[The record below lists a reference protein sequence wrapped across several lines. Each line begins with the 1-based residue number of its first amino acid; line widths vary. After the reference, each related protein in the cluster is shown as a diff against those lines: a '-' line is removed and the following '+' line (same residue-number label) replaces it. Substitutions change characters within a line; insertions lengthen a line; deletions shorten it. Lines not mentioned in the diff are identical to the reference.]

1 MLKKIEYTK
10 VATTKKDMEA
20 FFNAHCKN
28 VKPDSAVGK
37 IMASYKTV
45 KADQLKEMVNQLNTM
60 IDQFNASEAKK
71 TASKSAKKTEE
82 KPVASLKKSN
92 KKTSSKTA
100 SSKTSSKPAKESL
113 YPTSYET
120 ENNSMTKEAW
130 NVDKLEAN
138 EVLVGRYFDIRK
150 MDKKHVYSVK
160 ETAVQ
165 ATLEKMKK
173 EGSSPFPNN
182 IDLYKVVNSNEEL
195 YILQSVI
202 TGTFTSLRKDVL
214 KKSVEEDEIALYTM
228 TAKKTPAKKPAT
240 KKAPA
245 KKKVASK

>member
-20 FFNAHCKN
+20 FFSAHCKN
-28 VKPDSAVGK
+28 AKPDSTLGK
-37 IMASYKTV
+37 IMANYKTA
-45 KADQLKEMVNQLNTM
+45 KADQLKEMVNQINIM

-71 TASKSAKKTEE
+71 TASKSANKTEE
-82 KPVASLKKSN
+82 KPVASLKKSS
-92 KKTSSKTA
+92 KKPADKKTA
-100 SSKTSSKPAKESL
+100 SKPAKKESL
-113 YPTSYET
+113 YPSSYET
-120 ENNSMTKEAW
+120 ENNSMVKEAW

-138 EVLVGRYFDIRK
+138 EVLVGRYFDIKK
-150 MDKKHVYSVK
+150 MDKKHLYSIK

-173 EGSSPFPNN
+173 EGSSPFPHN

-228 TAKKTPAKKPAT
+228 TAKAPA

-245 KKKVASK
+245 KKAPAKKAPVKKKATK

>member
-28 VKPDSAVGK
+28 AKPDSAIGK
-37 IMASYKTV
+37 IMANYKTA
-45 KADQLKEMVNQLNTM
+45 KADQLKEMVDQLNTM

-82 KPVASLKKSN
+82 KPVASLKKSS
-92 KKTSSKTA
+92 KKT
-100 SSKTSSKPAKESL
+100 SSKTSSKPAKTKESL
-113 YPTSYET
+113 YPSSYET

-138 EVLVGRYFDIRK
+138 EVLVGRYFDIKK
-150 MDKKHVYSVK
+150 MNKKHVYSAK

-202 TGTFTSLRKDVL
+202 TGSFTSLRKDVL

-228 TAKKTPAKKPAT
+228 TAKEAPAKKPAP

-245 KKKVASK
+245 KKKATTK

>member
-1 MLKKIEYTK
+1 MLNKIEYTK
-10 VATTKKDMEA
+10 VTTTRKDLEE
-20 FFNAHCKN
+20 FFSKHQPKEGSNLSAMAKE
-28 VKPDSAVGK
+28 VKTAKSDR
-37 IMASYKTV
+37 
-45 KADQLKEMVNQLNTM
+45 LKEIVEFTNMC
-60 IDQFNASEAKK
+60 IDQYNKAEE
-71 TASKSAKKTEE
+71 SKSAKKTEE
-82 KPVASLKKSN
+82 RPVASLKKSS
-92 KKTSSKTA
+92 KKTSSKT
-100 SSKTSSKPAKESL
+100 TSKPAKTKESL

-120 ENNSMTKEAW
+120 ENNTMTKEAW

-138 EVLVGRYFDIRK
+138 EVLVGRYFDIKK
-150 MDKKHVYSVK
+150 MNRYNLYSYK

-202 TGTFTSLRKDVL
+202 TGSFTSLRKDVL

-228 TAKKTPAKKPAT
+228 TAKKTPAKKAPA

-245 KKKVASK
+245 KKKVTTK

>member
-10 VATTKKDMEA
+10 VATTRKDLEE
-20 FFNAHCKN
+20 FFSKHQPKEGGKLAEMSKE
-28 VKPDSAVGK
+28 VKTA
-37 IMASYKTV
+37 
-45 KADQLKEMVNQLNTM
+45 KADRLKEIVEFTNQC
-60 IDQFNASEAKK
+60 IDHYNKAEE
-71 TASKSAKKTEE
+71 SKSAKKTEE
-82 KPVASLKKSN
+82 KPVASLKKSSKKPAD
-92 KKTSSKTA
+92 KKTA
-100 SSKTSSKPAKESL
+100 SKPAKESL
-113 YPTSYET
+113 YPSSYET
-120 ENNSMTKEAW
+120 ENNSMKKEAW
-130 NVDKLEAN
+130 NVEKLEAN
-138 EVLVGRYFDIRK
+138 EVLVGRYFDLKK
-150 MDKKHVYSVK
+150 MNKKHVYSVK

-173 EGSSPFPNN
+173 EGSSPFPSN

-228 TAKKTPAKKPAT
+228 TAKKAPA

-245 KKKVASK
+245 KKAPAKKATK

>member
-1 MLKKIEYTK
+1 MLERINYTK
-10 VATTKKDMEA
+10 VATTRKDLESFFEKHQPKEGGKLAEMAKEA
-20 FFNAHCKN
+20 
-28 VKPDSAVGK
+28 
-37 IMASYKTV
+37 KTA
-45 KADQLKEMVNQLNTM
+45 KADRLKEIVEFTNQC
-60 IDQFNASEAKK
+60 IDQYNKAVEI
-71 TASKSAKKTEE
+71 KSAKKTEE

-92 KKTSSKTA
+92 KKTASKTDSKTDSKTA
-100 SSKTSSKPAKESL
+100 SKPAKKEIL
-113 YPTSYET
+113 YPSSYET

-138 EVLVGRYFDIRK
+138 EVLVGRYFDIKK
-150 MDKKHVYSVK
+150 MDKKHLYSIK

-228 TAKKTPAKKPAT
+228 TAKK
-240 KKAPA
+240 APA
-245 KKKVASK
+245 KKKATTK